1 MHTKDLPKANTINQ
15 DKGMLLYCEDGV
27 TLKQISVKL
36 FGGGSHT
43 TTYSNL
49 FTNDFEYS
57 YANEQT
63 MTTLIVT
70 ITEAVGYD
78 VDFFTPPT

>member
-1 MHTKDLPKANTINQ
+1 MHTKDLPKANSINQ

-49 FTNDFEYS
+49 FTNDFEYTL
-57 YANEQT
+57 ANEQT
-63 MTTLIVT
+63 STSLIVT
-70 ITEAVGYD
+70 ITEGASVEIP
-78 VDFFTPPT
+78 FTPPL

>member
-1 MHTKDLPKANTINQ
+1 MHTKDLPKATSINQ

-63 MTTLIVT
+63 EISPIVT
-70 ITEAVGYD
+70 ITEAVSLIID
-78 VDFFTPPT
+78 FTPPL

>member
-57 YANEQT
+57 YANEH
-63 MTTLIVT
+63 TTTSLIVT
-70 ITEAVGYD
+70 ITEEVSD
-78 VDFFTPPT
+78 VIDFTPPL